1 MVQIMKWVVVQ
12 PQVFVDFTNNEILLY
27 DTEKSTCFIS
37 GDDDLI
43 SLIHQLYEPMNM
55 GVLRKEQIHNCES
68 EDIRKAFNEGF
79 LVEKSLPI
87 GKRPVNFLHI
97 PNIQYDLEKENTT
110 GIEQLKKFRNTLNLI
125 TALYFQLTDGYAYG
139 DVAAS
144 RNRVAKQYSTPS
156 YHNTQNVLSPTLLNS
171 ILSEARFT
179 QLTNI
184 DILIASEGLSKEYLN
199 VLEQH
204 RFNYHFHVY
213 NQDFETLIRSL
224 NSQKKILISCYCED
238 ITTIRHFN
246 LQEIANISVEYI
258 GLVEKEIKN
267 SETYDRLLPVWND
280 TNQVFFRENVF
291 LESNEILSS
300 KYTFD
305 DIFRHKKINANF
317 FGALMIHPSGDIT
330 PYLSDAIVGQCSYEQ
345 NNLQK
350 AVKKELI
357 ENHRWRL
364 TRDKGTCKNCIK
376 RFLCPSITSFECNF
390 RVPKICF
397 K

>member
-87 GKRPVNFLHI
+87 GKRPVNFLPI

-110 GIEQLKKFRNTLNLI
+110 GIEQLKKFRNTLNLV

-224 NSQKKILISCYCED
+224 NSQKKITSVRLN
-238 ITTIRHFN
+238 FLN
-246 LQEIANISVEYI
+246 LH
-258 GLVEKEIKN
+258 LV
-267 SETYDRLLPVWND
+267 
-280 TNQVFFRENVF
+280 
-291 LESNEILSS
+291 
-300 KYTFD
+300 
-305 DIFRHKKINANF
+305 
-317 FGALMIHPSGDIT
+317 
-330 PYLSDAIVGQCSYEQ
+330 C
-345 NNLQK
+345 
-350 AVKKELI
+350 
-357 ENHRWRL
+357 
-364 TRDKGTCKNCIK
+364 
-376 RFLCPSITSFECNF
+376 
-390 RVPKICF
+390 
-397 K
+397 